1 MQAVLSGS
9 IDKNVEVKNS
19 LHQDGSGCFELA
31 ETFLVVKATNDFDDW
46 FKLRFT
52 DKLVKV
58 AEQYILQGMLVSVV
72 GRLEFE
78 CWNDNET
85 QELRSCPVII
95 VSEIQLPY

>member
-9 IDKNVEVKNS
+9 IDKNVEVKNI
-19 LHQDGSGCFELA
+19 LHQDSFGCFELA
-31 ETFLVVKATNDFDDW
+31 ETFLVVKATTDFDDW

-58 AEQYILQGMLVSVV
+58 AEQCISQGMLVSVV

-85 QELRSCPVII
+85 QEPKSCPVII